1 MPHPM
6 TNQEGGE
13 KPQAPATRTYEL
25 YLYYVERHS
34 DPGDPFFT
42 LTTSDG
48 MEDHGWML
56 VRKVPVTVELPDMS
70 GLMQQRLA
78 ALEKEKASVR
88 AAYLARVREIE
99 ERISKLQALDFT
111 PA

>member
-13 KPQAPATRTYEL
+13 KPQAATRTYEL
-25 YLYYVERHS
+25 YLYYVEKFS
-34 DPGDPFFT
+34 TPEEPFFS
-42 LTTSDG
+42 LNTSAG
-48 MEDHGWML
+48 MEEHGYLL
-56 VRKVPVTVELPDMS
+56 VRTIPLTVELPDMS
-70 GLMQQRLA
+70 GIMQQRLA